1 MRVTESRLRCVCNR
15 NITASLRTELS
26 GDACVSATGKGMSCR
41 AASGAVV
48 AASMLSTAF
57 SHVAHAEKR
66 DFRIERP
73 ELPAAL
79 MEFGRQA
86 SAQLLFEAD
95 AVSGQRARPV
105 SGRYEPIDA
114 LRLMLKGTQ
123 LRAEE
128 RAGGVLII

>member
-1 MRVTESRLRCVCNR
+1 M
-15 NITASLRTELS
+15 
-26 GDACVSATGKGMSCR
+26 
-41 AASGAVV
+41 
-48 AASMLSTAF
+48 
-57 SHVAHAEKR
+57 
-66 DFRIERP
+66 
-73 ELPAAL
+73 PAAL

-105 SGRYEPIDA
+105 SGMYEPIEA

-128 RAGGVLII
+128 RAGGVLIISRDSSRQLAGRHATDVPTRSISPNTQHRSQDAGAAMPVVNAALAVRFPGR